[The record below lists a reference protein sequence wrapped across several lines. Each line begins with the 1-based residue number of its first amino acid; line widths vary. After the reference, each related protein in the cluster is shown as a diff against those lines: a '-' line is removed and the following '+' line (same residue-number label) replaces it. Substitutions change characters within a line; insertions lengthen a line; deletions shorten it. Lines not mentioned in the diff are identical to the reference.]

1 MAETKYLLRMG
12 TSTQG
17 PFALSEVRRRARS
30 GALSK
35 IALIKAVDGEWM
47 IAGKFPGL
55 FDAAGAQTNEL
66 RLHDDSSEADRD
78 ALADELS
85 SPDDDGFFTL
95 SVAGISG
102 VPVQWVL
109 VPAWVVIGVAALLP
123 ATQLPGTTL
132 YAWNIQAL
140 AVAENWRGLLVGVA
154 MLTLCLAALIGVAV
168 SIWARGEKRAELVRA
183 LSDCVLALAI
193 LIFAAGSAGAM
204 VTAGCVLLAALC
216 VRMIDTI
223 ISEPPSRTVAH
234 DFPLISSAATT
245 RVVSVAVC
253 AAIVAVVAAVFKGL
267 PFSLCA
273 FFALAAAALACIGA
287 VNAGMDSPRRTVAMR
302 CAIGALAATAL
313 AVLAEGITVTI
324 LSGARMATFDAI
336 RTISLAVLTAI
347 CVRMGMEE
355 SRCVARPKATSV
367 DQPLQ
372 FSEE

>member
-55 FDAAGAQTNEL
+55 FDAEGAETNDP
-66 RLHDDSSEADRD
+66 RLHDDSSEEDRG
-78 ALADELS
+78 ALPDELS
-85 SPDDDGFFTL
+85 MPEDDGIFTL
-95 SVAGISG
+95 RIAGISG

-140 AVAENWRGLLVGVA
+140 AVAESWRGLLVGVA
-154 MLTLCLAALIGVAV
+154 MLTFCVAALIGGAV
-168 SIWARGEKRAELVRA
+168 SIWARGENRAELVRA
-183 LSDCVLALAI
+183 IADCVLALAVA
-193 LIFAAGSAGAM
+193 IFAAGSAGGM
-204 VTAGCVLLAALC
+204 VTAGCIVVAALC

-223 ISEPPSRTVAH
+223 ISEPPGRTVAH
-234 DFPLISSAATT
+234 DVPLISSAATT

-253 AAIVAVVAAVFKGL
+253 AALVALVAGVFKGL
-267 PFSLCA
+267 SFSLSA
-273 FFALAAAALACIGA
+273 FFALAAAALACIAA
-287 VNAGMDSPRRTVAMR
+287 VNAGMDSPRRTIAMR

-313 AVLAEGITVTI
+313 AVLTEGITVT
-324 LSGARMATFDAI
+324 LLTGVRMATFDAI

-347 CVRMGMEE
+347 CVRIGMEE
-355 SRCVARPKATSV
+355 SRCVARSKVTSV